1 MRNLKSIP
9 NPIEQALILDVEHD
23 LIHLS
28 YLLLPFL
35 SPFFLAQALARAIMA
50 ATGVLLL
57 RRQERARDREKGAVV
72 GRRQ

>member
-35 SPFFLAQALARAIMA
+35 SPFFLAQALARGDNGGYGCA
-50 ATGVLLL
+50 AVAETG
-57 RRQERARDREKGAVV
+57 EGT
-72 GRRQ
+72 